1 LVESFVLGVTKW
13 NIRNANHVVT
23 VTDSLHEWLK
33 TIGIKNS
40 SLIPNG
46 VELDRFKPENQS
58 VARAKLG
65 RKEIDGKF
73 VISYTGSVECWYDLD
88 VVARATALVN
98 AKGVPSIFQVVGGHL
113 VNQQNNLFAGFEN
126 NVFQVGLVDYNQV
139 SRYINASDVCVLP
152 LKNMAK
158 NLARPLKL
166 FEYFSCGKPVL
177 SLPNSQVERE
187 FGDAITIFHDEAELA
202 EIMLATARG
211 EMDYSAK
218 IRKGLEYAKDNS
230 WDIFADSYEQLLLRI
245 IAQYPHVLA
254 STILTDS
261 HAGKVKSA

>member
-1 LVESFVLGVTKW
+1 
-13 NIRNANHVVT
+13 
-23 VTDSLHEWLK
+23 
-33 TIGIKNS
+33 
-40 SLIPNG
+40 
-46 VELDRFKPENQS
+46 
-58 VARAKLG
+58 
-65 RKEIDGKF
+65 
-73 VISYTGSVECWYDLD
+73 
-88 VVARATALVN
+88 
-98 AKGVPSIFQVVGGHL
+98 
-113 VNQQNNLFAGFEN
+113 
-126 NVFQVGLVDYNQV
+126 
-139 SRYINASDVCVLP
+139 
-152 LKNMAK
+152 MAK